1 MERGSG
7 VLAIRYLVAAG
18 DSLTPLESLLN
29 RWHPGRVRQL
39 LRRRQFDGKSE
50 RQAQDI
56 GWIFTGCPLNVPSPC
71 LDSPFVRLQK
81 RGTRF
86 LSCYELLALPSL
98 ERAT

>member
-7 VLAIRYLVAAG
+7 VLAIRNLVAAG

-50 RQAQDI
+50 RQAQDM
-56 GWIFTGCPLNVPSPC
+56 G
-71 LDSPFVRLQK
+71 
-81 RGTRF
+81 
-86 LSCYELLALPSL
+86 
-98 ERAT
+98 